1 MDQNEQLL
9 HGSLGPQS
17 NNIVYMNPQD
27 IAVGEW
33 LNPPLALES
42 SSSGFFVTAKEH
54 SDFWRTTSYGFV
66 HDSGHALLNDFPQDS
81 SLEVS
86 WILNYE
92 QQFDQAGLMVWS
104 DEEHWIKAGIEYA
117 DGSPQ
122 LGAVVTSVL
131 SDWSVAPVSE
141 WMNKEVHLRM
151 SRSGDALTIRARC
164 ESDWQLVRL
173 VPLDPSRNWK
183 AGIHLASPSR
193 AGLTVQFTS
202 LTRGQPDHQLH

>member
-1 MDQNEQLL
+1 M
-9 HGSLGPQS
+9 S
-17 NNIVYMNPQD
+17 MNPQD
-27 IAVGEW
+27 IAEGEW

-42 SSSGFFVTAKEH
+42 RSSGFFVTAKEH
-54 SDFWRTTSYGFV
+54 SDFWRTTSYGFI
-66 HDSGHALLNDFPQDS
+66 HDSGHALLNDFPQNS

-86 WILNYE
+86 WILNYD

-104 DEEHWIKAGIEYA
+104 DEENWIKAGIEYA

-122 LGAVVTSVL
+122 LGAVVTSGL

-173 VPLDPSRNWK
+173 VPLDPSQNWK

-193 AGLTVQFTS
+193 AGLIVQFTS
-202 LTRGQPDHQLH
+202 LTRGQPDQQLH